1 MIFKKIAQLKTLA
14 KDAAAFL
21 KLNLYRPSTNDKSI
35 LISVENPQLYHRFF
49 YLLLKFYQLSGYTI
63 YYPMSFSKFRNLRN
77 KDHYLSLIVKEKNFL
92 TINTSKIPQNYI
104 ELRDKDFSPDYF
116 KNYFEKQNLEKNCY
130 HVPMSFHPFMYHNK
144 IWDNEINTNRERINA
159 LFCYGNFHPEAYL
172 AIKKT
177 SFKVIP
183 RTYLLDFFSKK
194 KNFVSIKN
202 KKTVENAFKN
212 EILDQKFVFAIKE
225 NYQIEMQDV
234 REILSYFNFYLC
246 CPGVVMPLC
255 HNVIEAMSVGTIP
268 VIEKGYAEVM
278 YPTLEHEKDAI
289 IFENLEHLNIIL
301 EKDIFNYPA
310 GKISEMKENVL
321 HYYFEFLSPEN
332 MVENLN
338 KSLAQKDLIYLQAEH
353 RSVKFTSK

>member
-1 MIFKKIAQLKTLA
+1 
-14 KDAAAFL
+14 
-21 KLNLYRPSTNDKSI
+21 
-35 LISVENPQLYHRFF
+35 
-49 YLLLKFYQLSGYTI
+49 
-63 YYPMSFSKFRNLRN
+63 
-77 KDHYLSLIVKEKNFL
+77 
-92 TINTSKIPQNYI
+92 
-104 ELRDKDFSPDYF
+104 
-116 KNYFEKQNLEKNCY
+116 
-130 HVPMSFHPFMYHNK
+130 
-144 IWDNEINTNRERINA
+144 
-159 LFCYGNFHPEAYL
+159 
-172 AIKKT
+172 
-177 SFKVIP
+177 
-183 RTYLLDFFSKK
+183 
-194 KNFVSIKN
+194 
-202 KKTVENAFKN
+202 
-212 EILDQKFVFAIKE
+212 
-225 NYQIEMQDV
+225 MQDV